1 MGPEVARGLKVS
13 LCLVA
18 TYLFWGGTFLA
29 LRYAVQEVPPLLTIA
44 VRCTGGALLL
54 FAWLALLGR
63 LERASS
69 RQWTGALASGALLF
83 LGCHGLLAWSEQ
95 RVASGVAALY
105 MAAIPLWLV
114 LLTALLER
122 RAPGSRVWL
131 ALAVGTA
138 GVAVLTGAAGEG
150 TGTMLDR
157 GALLAGGAFWALGSV
172 AGQRGVPPTS
182 VVQATAMQLAAG
194 GVVVGAGAVAMGEPW
209 LWDPGALTPRGA
221 SSLLFLVVCGT
232 ALGLV
237 AYTWLLR
244 ETAPS
249 LAGSYAY
256 VNPLVAVALGWAV
269 GDGDTSPRVFLA
281 APLIVL
287 AVVLGRQK
295 PGSNRLVPKYHDGSA
310 PRGRSDR
317 PMLMAHP
324 QPEPDRKT
332 REPSC
337 Q

>member
-1 MGPEVARGLKVS
+1 MLQEPEGVPGPEVARGVQLTV
-13 LCLVA
+13 CLAA

-29 LRYAVQEVPPLLTIA
+29 IRYAVQEVPPLLTIA
-44 VRCTGGALLL
+44 VRCAGGAVLL
-54 FAWLALLGR
+54 FGWLALQGR
-63 LERASS
+63 LERANS
-69 RQWTGALASGALLF
+69 RQWSGALVTGTLLF

-95 RVASGVAALY
+95 RVASGMAALY
-105 MAAIPLWLV
+105 MATIPLWLV

-122 RAPGSRVWL
+122 RAPARRVWL
-131 ALAVGTA
+131 ALVLGTA

-157 GALLAGGAFWALGSV
+157 GALLASAAFWALGSV

-194 GVVVGAGAVAMGEPW
+194 AVVVGAAAVALGEPW
-209 LWDPGALTPRGA
+209 VWDPGALTSRGA
-221 SSLLFLVVCGT
+221 ASLLFLVVCGT

-244 ETAPS
+244 STPPA

-269 GDGDTSPRVFLA
+269 GDGDTSSRVFLA

-287 AVVLGRQK
+287 AVVLGRRK
-295 PGSNRLVPKYHDGSA
+295 AEINRRAFVTSPA
-310 PRGRSDR
+310 ERS
-317 PMLMAHP
+317 
-324 QPEPDRKT
+324 T
-332 REPSC
+332 
-337 Q
+337 